1 MEIRWFPLRD
11 FRHRANPAAGW
22 PPDGGQTAPV
32 RQPHDQTDDRPVDR
46 PVDRLVESR
55 AALVLAGG
63 AGRRFGG
70 PPGTKLVADLD
81 GRPVVHRAV
90 GTALEAGIGPVIVV
104 CGALA
109 SSDPVWRP
117 LTDPIGS
124 ASVPILVDNPD
135 WAAGQMTSLRAGLA
149 RAAELGIDA
158 VVVGLGDQPFV
169 LASAWRAVAAATS
182 PIAVATYD
190 GRRSNPVRLHRSVWD
205 LLPTDGDEGARAL
218 MRLRPDLVQPVA
230 CEGSPADIDTEGDLE
245 PWQRS

>member
-1 MEIRWFPLRD
+1 M
-11 FRHRANPAAGW
+11 
-22 PPDGGQTAPV
+22 
-32 RQPHDQTDDRPVDR
+32 PHPVDQ
-46 PVDRLVESR
+46 PAESR

-70 PPGTKLVADLD
+70 PPGAKLVAELD
-81 GRPVVHRAV
+81 GRPVVHWAV
-90 GTALEAGIGPVIVV
+90 TAALDARIGPVIVV

-117 LTDPIGS
+117 VTERAGAND
-124 ASVPILVDNPD
+124 VILVDNPD
-135 WAAGQMTSLRAGLA
+135 WAAGQMTSLRTGLA
-149 RAAELGIDA
+149 QAVAHGIDA

-190 GRRSNPVRLHRSVWD
+190 GRRGNPVRLHRSVWD
-205 LLPTDGDEGARAL
+205 LLPTGGDEGARAL
-218 MRLRPDLVQPVA
+218 MRLRPDLVEPVA